1 MTPSQIISHLYSA
14 ISAHCFSGKG
24 MKHQGWKNERVTFG
38 WMSKETRLIGQTEW
52 VRWTEGKTERWLTMI
67 DGDPHNLEE
76 TERSMTYTQPCPT
89 VYHLWLL
96 GTAQGLEEEERWRS
110 LSVPS
115 PCRCLETSHL
125 SVCHWLWG
133 YLASLIEDDSRNIRL
148 VCVCVY
154 LSEGCSS
161 SSGGG
166 FHLVSIYKT
175 SITHQTCR
183 CHLTRQI

>member
-1 MTPSQIISHLYSA
+1 MAHFRPLLWRWTDNSPWSEPWLGVIMTPSQIISHLYSA

-24 MKHQGWKNERVTFG
+24 MKHWGWKNERVTFG
-38 WMSKETRLIGQTEW
+38 WMSKETRLIGQTAGEMDRGKDRE
-52 VRWTEGKTERWLTMI
+52 VTDNDRWRPSQFG
-67 DGDPHNLEE
+67 GNG
-76 TERSMTYTQPCPT
+76 RSMTYTQPCPT

-148 VCVCVY
+148 VCVCV
-154 LSEGCSS
+154 SQWG
-161 SSGGG
+161 
-166 FHLVSIYKT
+166 V
-175 SITHQTCR
+175 
-183 CHLTRQI
+183 